1 MSFRSIKRGLVASA
15 AVGALVVPATAGAAT
30 LRGVVVH
37 HNHRAHSLVIATRTG
52 RLASVHTRKRP
63 RLGRVVAVRAKLLR
77 NGTYAAKHIS
87 VRHRL
92 RRRVRVHGVV
102 TFVNRR
108 KGEFTVSAG
117 GASLLVRRHRTAAA
131 ADGMTSTDPLP
142 SVGDEVTV
150 ETEIDDQGDLE
161 DHGVHEDGG
170 QADSAEVE
178 GTILAIDTTANTLTI
193 SADEDGE
200 SGQSITVDVPSTI
213 DISQFQTGQEV
224 KLNVSVQPDG
234 SFLLQGLSEDGD
246 SHQANNPD
254 DQEGCS
260 GEGPC
265 SGSGSGHD
273 GSGSGGSGS
282 GGSGQ
287 DTSGGDTSGG
297 DVSGGDVSGSGSN
310 GSDG

>member
-1 MSFRSIKRGLVASA
+1 MSFRSIKRALVASA
-15 AVGALVVPATAGAAT
+15 TVGALVLPATAGAAT
-30 LRGVVVH
+30 LHGVVVH
-37 HNHRAHSLVIATRTG
+37 HNRRAHSLVIATRTG
-52 RLASVHTRKRP
+52 RLASVHTRRHLA
-63 RLGRVVAVRAKLLR
+63 LGRVVAVRAKLLR

-87 VRHRL
+87 ARHRL

-117 GASLLVRRHRTAAA
+117 GASLLVRHRRTAAA
-131 ADGMTSTDPLP
+131 ADATTSSDPLP

-161 DHGVHEDGG
+161 DHGVHDDGA
-170 QADSAEVE
+170 QAGNAEVE

-224 KLNVSVQPDG
+224 KLTVTVQPDG
-234 SFLLQGLSEDGD
+234 SFLLQGVSEDGD

-254 DQEGCS
+254 DQQGCS
-260 GEGPC
+260 GDGPSDPSC
-265 SGSGSGHD
+265 SGGSDSGSGH
-273 GSGSGGSGS
+273 GGPGSSGSGH
-282 GGSGQ
+282 

-297 DVSGGDVSGSGSN
+297 DTSGGDTSGSG